1 MGTVLF
7 MWKGFED
14 IRDNGKIDNAFLTVA
29 GTERIVAGFI
39 CGIASI
45 AYLAMSLGHGYIVR
59 CCDGRSFYYAR
70 YVDWALTT
78 PLQIWGLSRFAGAAN
93 LDRLFLTVIDFLMI
107 IAGLIG
113 ALICDSEKWA
123 FWGFGMLCFLPILW
137 FLCSWDK
144 KLDSSATDAD
154 KRRASYYRQI
164 MNITVITWI
173 VYPIIWIVSEGTGKI
188 SVYGETIAYTILDI
202 ISKSVFGWI
211 IVHTSFEEAN
221 RGYSNTHS
229 SGSGSSGS
237 GNSNTGNKN
246 QNPNNKNQQNQNQN
260 TNNRNQ
266 QNQQNQNQNT
276 NNRNQQSP
284 KKNAK
289 KTKNRK

>member
-1 MGTVLF
+1 MG
-7 MWKGFED
+7 
-14 IRDNGKIDNAFLTVA
+14 
-29 GTERIVAGFI
+29 
-39 CGIASI
+39 
-45 AYLAMSLGHGYIVR
+45 
-59 CCDGRSFYYAR
+59 
-70 YVDWALTT
+70 
-78 PLQIWGLSRFAGAAN
+78 
-93 LDRLFLTVIDFLMI
+93 
-107 IAGLIG
+107 
-113 ALICDSEKWA
+113 
-123 FWGFGMLCFLPILW
+123 
-137 FLCSWDK
+137 
-144 KLDSSATDAD
+144 DAD

-164 MNITVITWI
+164 MNITVITWF

-237 GNSNTGNKN
+237 GNRNTGNRKTGN
-246 QNPNNKNQQNQNQN
+246 TNQN
-260 TNNRNQ
+260 TNNK
-266 QNQQNQNQNT
+266 NQQNQNQNT

>member
-78 PLQIWGLSRFAGAAN
+78 PLQIWELSRFAGAAN

-123 FWGFGMLCFLPILW
+123 FWGFGILCFLPILW

-144 KLDSSATDAD
+144 KLDSSASDAD
-154 KRRASYYRQI
+154 KRGASYYRQI
-164 MNITVITWI
+164 MNITVITWF

-229 SGSGSSGS
+229 SGSGNRNT
-237 GNSNTGNKN
+237 GNKNNKRGNTGNKNTGNRNTGNKN
-246 QNPNNKNQQNQNQN
+246 QQSQN
-260 TNNRNQ
+260 
-266 QNQQNQNQNT
+266 
-276 NNRNQQSP
+276 
-284 KKNAK
+284 KNAK
-289 KTKNRK
+289 KTKNTK